1 MYSYN
6 DGDIDWESL
15 SEESMFRLLDK
26 ASSYYYNSPN
36 LIMSDKEFDKGQAI
50 YEKRTGKPWRV
61 GAMAVGNT
69 LSMSHSYKNF
79 AGTLE
84 KVQSLEELDEWFWK
98 KTTDIHPYVNSEEWL
113 LVSPKFDGFSCVVEF
128 KYDED
133 LNDYYVDKAMTRGS
147 EGVGKDLTSLVRK
160 CLHNVPHMNAECRV
174 IAEDAKLPYG
184 LDYAIAYEAVISQ
197 EDFDK
202 MLAEGYEFKNRRSAV
217 AGAFS
222 SKYGDNLMKYLTFI
236 PLRIIFD
243 GKEVARDKVSDFINN
258 LLPDQIFEECIQGDG
273 TIKELYEAIIDWRNG
288 KSEESP
294 FERDFMIDGLVV
306 EILDEKRR
314 KALGYTDT
322 HPNFSVALKFPP
334 MEAFTEI
341 EDIEW
346 SMEGNSTILT
356 PVAILK
362 PVIMNGNTYRR
373 VSLANYGRFMRE
385 RFCKGSKV
393 TFSLNNEVLG
403 YVVRAEEDKED
414 SSPFEAPTECPVC
427 SHKLSVVEGKSYD
440 EEGVRVG
447 DILLCTNPECE
458 QVLIGSLLQFAES
471 LRILFLDR
479 AFATKVVQGGLYRS
493 PIDVFNF
500 DEDELGNV
508 LGKGNA
514 KRLLKQINALRESGV
529 SVERILGGLNIPNVG
544 KSVSKLILRKFY
556 LSEFNDLLDE
566 SDSTIKNKLTAIEGI
581 GEIIAN
587 NIIEA
592 RPLLKEVLTYFV
604 EEIPLKDLKSDSP
617 KPEVELVFCH
627 TGTAFPFKKREE
639 LQALIEGKGH
649 KFASGVSKKTSY
661 LINNN
666 VGSTSGKNAK
676 AKELGIPI
684 ISVQDAIN
692 LLK

>member
-26 ASSYYYNSPN
+26 ASSHYYNSSN

-61 GAMAVGNT
+61 GAMAVGST

-84 KVQSLEELDEWFWK
+84 KVQSLKELDEWFWK
-98 KTTDIHPYVNSEEWL
+98 KTTDIHPYVNTEEKL

-128 KYDED
+128 KYDE
-133 LNDYYVDKAMTRGS
+133 LLKDYYVDKAMTRGS

-160 CLHNVPHMNAECRV
+160 CLYNVPHMHAQCKD
-174 IAEDAKLPYG
+174 IADDAKLPYG
-184 LDYAIAYEAVISQ
+184 LNYAIAYEAVISQ
-197 EDFDK
+197 KHFEEMEK
-202 MLAEGYEFKNRRSAV
+202 EGYEFKNRRSAV

-222 SKYGDNLMKYLTFI
+222 SKYGDSLMKYLTFI

-243 GKEVARDKVSDFINN
+243 GKEVPRSNVITFINN
-258 LLPDQIFEECIQGDG
+258 LLPDQIFEECVQGDG
-273 TIKELYEAIIDWRNG
+273 TIEELYETIIDWRNG

-294 FERDFMIDGLVV
+294 FEEDFMIDGLVV
-306 EILDEKRR
+306 ELLDEKRR
-314 KALGYTDT
+314 KGLGYTDT

-334 MEAFTEI
+334 MEALTEI

-373 VSLANYGRFMRE
+373 VSLANYGRFIRE

-403 YVVRAEEDKED
+403 YVVRAEEDKEGAL
-414 SSPFEAPTECPVC
+414 PFEAPSECPVC
-427 SHKLSVVEGKSYD
+427 NHELSVVEGKSYD
-440 EEGVRVG
+440 DGVRIG

-479 AFATKVVQGGLYRS
+479 AFATKIVQGGLYRS

-500 DEDELGNV
+500 DENELGNV

-514 KRLLKQINALRESGV
+514 KRLLKQINALREEGV

-544 KSVSKLILRKFY
+544 KSVAKLILRKFY

-566 SDSTIKNKLTAIEGI
+566 DDSTIKDKLTVIEGI
-581 GEIIAN
+581 GEIIAT

-592 RPLLKEVLTYFV
+592 KPMLKEVLTYFV

-617 KPEVELVFCH
+617 KPEVELVLCH
-627 TGTAFPFKKREE
+627 TGSASPFKKRDE

-661 LINNN
+661 LINND
-666 VGSTSGKNAK
+666 VSSTSGKNAK

-692 LLK
+692 MLK